1 MINREVIYE
10 RNMTG
15 SFMKIPASA
24 ESGIDERLMLRRKLP
39 GILPVKKT
47 YVDGG
52 GQYWYNI
59 SGKQSLD
66 TYCRVKEVGM
76 DFVEQLI
83 LSICSMLERL
93 EWNLIRTECLMLDPE
108 LIFFSN
114 VDREFIFTLYPG
126 GNHKGEQEFQILM
139 EYLMKRVD
147 HKDALAVRAVY
158 RIYEQ
163 TLEEGYQITDI
174 RSVLMKEKAVSEEHM
189 VYEHKKSNV
198 MKVAEDKCEM
208 KVSKSLKSNQ
218 HMHRSLETQKK
229 ESILTL
235 INSKLT
241 EWGIIQEIKKKDTHK
256 KQHIVKDKSSVKKE
270 YMQEIVYPDEEALI
284 KEESVPVVHPTV
296 CLSNFN
302 GQPRGELR
310 YTGSEGF
317 SDIQLKE
324 ESIRIGYGSD
334 VDVSINRET
343 ISQFHARIH
352 KEEDGFYI
360 EDLNSTNGT
369 YVNEEPLAYKEQRK
383 LVCND
388 IVQFADIRYRFC

>member
-15 SFMKIPASA
+15 SFMKIPAGT
-24 ESGIDERLMLRRKLP
+24 ETGIDERLILRRKLP
-39 GILPVKKT
+39 GALPVEMA

-66 TYCRVKEVGM
+66 TYCRVKDVGM
-76 DFVEQLI
+76 EFIELLI
-83 LSICSMLERL
+83 LSICSLLERL
-93 EWNLIRTECLMLDPE
+93 EWNLIRTQCLMLDPE
-108 LIFFSN
+108 LIFVSN
-114 VDREFIFTLYPG
+114 VEREFLFTLYPG
-126 GNHKGEQEFQILM
+126 GNQTVEQEFQILM

-147 HKDALAVRAVY
+147 HKDPQAVHAVY

-174 RSVLMKEKAVSEEHM
+174 RSVLTKEKSVSEEPM
-189 VYEHKKSNV
+189 VYEHKRQSV
-198 MKVAEDKCEM
+198 VKVAEDKYDM
-208 KVSKSLKSNQ
+208 NLSKPSKSNEGEHKA
-218 HMHRSLETQKK
+218 LETSKK
-229 ESILTL
+229 ESVLNLVNAKL
-235 INSKLT
+235 I
-241 EWGIIQEIKKKDTHK
+241 EWGLVQEVKKKDSCK
-256 KQHIVKDKSSVKKE
+256 KRHPRREKRTVIKE
-270 YMQEIVYPDEEALI
+270 GNPDVVYPDEEVEI
-284 KEESVPVVHPTV
+284 KDEAVPTIHPTV
-296 CLSNFN
+296 CLSSFN
-302 GQPRGELR
+302 GLPRGELR

-317 SDIQLKE
+317 SDIQLKG

-334 VDVSINRET
+334 ADISINRET
-343 ISQFHARIH
+343 ISQFHARIY

-369 YVNEEPLAYKEQRK
+369 FVNEEPLAYKEQRK
-383 LVCND
+383 LVYND